1 MRPHGPFGIVQH
13 IRQALIIRLP
23 TIVIQAC
30 QIARSRQERMA
41 RSPAFVDIA
50 ALMALFPGAEVSSSQ
65 FAAKVGSQSL
75 TITAESDKLVL
86 FGDGIEADASPL
98 TWGQTASIH
107 LATRTLRLLH

>member
-1 MRPHGPFGIVQH
+1 LPNRPQPSGTDGSEPRVRRHCRFNGIV
-13 IRQALIIRLP
+13 
-23 TIVIQAC
+23 
-30 QIARSRQERMA
+30 S
-41 RSPAFVDIA
+41 
-50 ALMALFPGAEVSSSQ
+50 GAEVSSSQ

-86 FGDGIEADASPL
+86 FGGGIEADAAPL